1 MAIENKY
8 KAKDAE
14 LFAEVQKI
22 KDGTSQNYNR
32 LYELSEK
39 YIYKIINDI
48 VKNHHTTED
57 LMQEAYIQIYNKL
70 DTLQEAK
77 AFYVWAGRIA
87 TNLTLRYIQK
97 SSKEVLVTA
106 DEEGETT
113 FIFDKAA
120 DDTEEFI
127 PEAVLVD
134 KEKQRLLAEI
144 IDNLSTEQKFCVQYF
159 YYEEMSVN
167 EIAELMGCS
176 AGTVK
181 SRLNYARKS
190 IKDAVIELDVKH
202 GTRLYSLSAL
212 PLFWIIFREGLELLV
227 LSGSAVG
234 AAATVGAAS
243 AAEATGGAGMASAA
257 GGASSVQSASAA
269 GGASKAAE
277 GFAKI
282 FETVKTK
289 TIEYAKALVNDVKS
303 SVNPAKEVIKGEKEI
318 ITLAASEGKKEA
330 LKATGQSLINI
341 GKAAGKGFMAWET
354 SSKVITIVIALIIV
368 GNVGSNIIPDAP
380 KKEKKPKKEVVEVQ
394 EEQEESK
401 DEQEVFFYD
410 EEETEIYD
418 PLDLSEEERQ
428 QQEELKKQEEEATR
442 LEAEKAAAEMRE
454 LREQEELDLKREEYE
469 KGVLGWLA
477 EAQGESATISE
488 EYDFFEDIFYP
499 TVYIAQLVEGYDLY
513 DYIEGKC
520 MIVDPQQTEADGK
533 SYYIFTP
540 EGYPEGMKV
549 GVYAYRKDKARDG
562 FQAELYNLQESGWA
576 YGLYY
581 GEYNG
586 NVREGQ
592 GTLYYLQT
600 VIDEDGEIKE
610 QTIWSYS
617 GTWAGDVPQGSGH
630 WEMSL
635 ITKDHLETIQ
645 ETADFNANGGK
656 LSGEVAVTIVD
667 KGDDMV
673 SGSYTIADGAYEQ
686 VGYDDYVLKK
696 HVEEDEFVYGK
707 CYNTMGK
714 CVLLFVMREDDVH
727 LGQLEQGY
735 HYSLGFEYKSNW

>member
-97 SSKEVLVTA
+97 NSKEVLVTA
-106 DEEGETT
+106 DEEGETN
-113 FIFDKAA
+113 FIFDKAT

-257 GGASSVQSASAA
+257 GGASSVQSASAVGA
-269 GGASKAAE
+269 GSVKASATVSGASEVTSTSVGNSTLSGVSKVV
-277 GFAKI
+277 
-282 FETVKTK
+282 ETVKTK
-289 TIEYAKALVNDVKS
+289 TVECGKALVTDVKK
-303 SVNPAKEVIKGEKEI
+303 SVESAKQILKTEKEAVK
-318 ITLAASEGKKEA
+318 LAGSEGKKEA
-330 LKATGQSLINI
+330 IKAVGQSVINI
-341 GKAAGKGFMAWET
+341 GKETGKGFMAWEL
-354 SSKVITIVIALIIV
+354 SSKIITIIIVIVIVIT
-368 GNVGSNIIPDAP
+368 SNIGRTIIYPPVPPMEEPPIDEIIEEP
-380 KKEKKPKKEVVEVQ
+380 YMESEVVVESV
-394 EEQEESK
+394 EEES
-401 DEQEVFFYD
+401 
-410 EEETEIYD
+410 
-418 PLDLSEEERQ
+418 
-428 QQEELKKQEEEATR
+428 KQEEEEPQKEIKLLGDLDFGIEVKQR
-442 LEAEKAAAEMRE
+442 EGEALLYKVPCDSAVSPETQWVDIPMIDYWYNDISTEEVLYDAEVDE
-454 LREQEELDLKREEYE
+454 VNVLSEETQQLLLSLAETIWEEYWIYIEDEEINEYTLMDNYWFDIPWDEVERILGTRQFTVNLNGVEYCWHINRISGCMFKNHNYIVDE
-469 KGVLGWLA
+469 KDHSV
-477 EAQGESATISE
+477 
-488 EYDFFEDIFYP
+488 
-499 TVYIAQLVEGYDLY
+499 DL
-513 DYIEGKC
+513 DYIEY
-520 MIVDPQQTEADGK
+520 
-533 SYYIFTP
+533 SRYINMYGITVI
-540 EGYPEGMKV
+540 EK
-549 GVYAYRKDKARDG
+549 
-562 FQAELYNLQESGWA
+562 QES
-576 YGLYY
+576 
-581 GEYNG
+581 
-586 NVREGQ
+586 
-592 GTLYYLQT
+592 
-600 VIDEDGEIKE
+600 K
-610 QTIWSYS
+610 
-617 GTWAGDVPQGSGH
+617 
-630 WEMSL
+630 
-635 ITKDHLETIQ
+635 
-645 ETADFNANGGK
+645 
-656 LSGEVAVTIVD
+656 
-667 KGDDMV
+667 
-673 SGSYTIADGAYEQ
+673 
-686 VGYDDYVLKK
+686 
-696 HVEEDEFVYGK
+696 
-707 CYNTMGK
+707 
-714 CVLLFVMREDDVH
+714 
-727 LGQLEQGY
+727 
-735 HYSLGFEYKSNW
+735 

>member
-14 LFAEVQKI
+14 LFAEVQRI

-97 SSKEVLVTA
+97 NSKEVLVTA
-106 DEEGETT
+106 DEEGETN
-113 FIFDKAA
+113 FIFDKAT

-257 GGASSVQSASAA
+257 GGASSVQSASAVGA
-269 GGASKAAE
+269 GSVKASATVSGASEVTSTSVGNSTLSGVSKVV
-277 GFAKI
+277 
-282 FETVKTK
+282 ETVKTK
-289 TIEYAKALVNDVKS
+289 TVECGKALVTDVKK
-303 SVNPAKEVIKGEKEI
+303 SVESAKQILKTEMEAVK
-318 ITLAASEGKKEA
+318 LASSEGKKEA
-330 LKATGQSLINI
+330 VKAVGQSVINI
-341 GKAAGKGFMAWET
+341 GKEAGKGFMAWEIST
-354 SSKVITIVIALIIV
+354 RIIIIV
-368 GNVGSNIIPDAP
+368 VFIVFLGSAGKNMFFHEPDFICAYVYINEEGYVDYGSPLYISSYESDNIMTP
-380 KKEKKPKKEVVEVQ
+380 EKT
-394 EEQEESK
+394 EQLL
-401 DEQEVFFYD
+401 V
-410 EEETEIYD
+410 
-418 PLDLSEEERQ
+418 
-428 QQEELKKQEEEATR
+428 
-442 LEAEKAAAEMRE
+442 EKAEEFRE
-454 LREQEELDLKREEYE
+454 KYIPAIPENDLCIEWVNEDDIIGVIDDNIYTFYVNDKAVQGEIDYISISWLDEDNEYE
-469 KGVLGWLA
+469 
-477 EAQGESATISE
+477 
-488 EYDFFEDIFYP
+488 Y
-499 TVYIAQLVEGYDLY
+499 
-513 DYIEGKC
+513 
-520 MIVDPQQTEADGK
+520 
-533 SYYIFTP
+533 
-540 EGYPEGMKV
+540 
-549 GVYAYRKDKARDG
+549 
-562 FQAELYNLQESGWA
+562 
-576 YGLYY
+576 
-581 GEYNG
+581 
-586 NVREGQ
+586 
-592 GTLYYLQT
+592 
-600 VIDEDGEIKE
+600 
-610 QTIWSYS
+610 
-617 GTWAGDVPQGSGH
+617 
-630 WEMSL
+630 
-635 ITKDHLETIQ
+635 
-645 ETADFNANGGK
+645 
-656 LSGEVAVTIVD
+656 
-667 KGDDMV
+667 
-673 SGSYTIADGAYEQ
+673 
-686 VGYDDYVLKK
+686 
-696 HVEEDEFVYGK
+696 
-707 CYNTMGK
+707 
-714 CVLLFVMREDDVH
+714 CVL
-727 LGQLEQGY
+727 
-735 HYSLGFEYKSNW
+735 FELN